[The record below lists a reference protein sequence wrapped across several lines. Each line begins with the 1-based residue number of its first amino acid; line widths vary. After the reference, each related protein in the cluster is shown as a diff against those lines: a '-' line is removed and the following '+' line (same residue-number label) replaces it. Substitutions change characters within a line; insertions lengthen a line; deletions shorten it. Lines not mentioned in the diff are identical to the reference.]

1 MRVLQGS
8 DVLDVADHLAE
19 VYREVF
25 AGEPWNEGTD
35 DVAAFRRRLTEDV
48 GEPDFRAVVAG
59 DGFATAWRTRLPL
72 PDSRAYPRV
81 VAHLGEERVRSLL
94 DGALVVHEL
103 AVRPGAQGAGLGR
116 RLLAAL
122 VGTDR
127 AWLLTST
134 RAASAVAF
142 HRHLGW
148 HELGPM
154 SGVDSTLVVFV
165 TPP

>member
-1 MRVLQGS
+1 MRVLQGAG
-8 DVLDVADHLAE
+8 VLDVVDHLAG

-25 AGEPWNEGTD
+25 AGEPWNEGPD
-35 DVAAFRRRLTEDV
+35 DVAAFRRRLTQDV
-48 GEPDFRAVVAG
+48 GEPDFRAVVTG
-59 DGFATAWRTRLPL
+59 DGFATAWRTRLPV

-81 VAHLGEERVRSLL
+81 VAHLGAERVRSLL
-94 DGALVVHEL
+94 DGALVVDEL
-103 AVRPGAQGAGLGR
+103 AVRPGAQGTGLGR

-122 VGTDR
+122 IGTER

-142 HRHLGW
+142 YRRLGW
-148 HELGPM
+148 RELEPT
-154 SGVDSTLVVFV
+154 SGVGSTLVVFV